1 MSNIQ
6 WIERNGRK
14 EYAIVPV
21 EIFEHLVEGADDKAD
36 LEALRKFEKTDDGFR
51 IPGEIVFRQ
60 IDGESPIKL
69 WREHRGVT
77 IQILADQA
85 GISKSYLSQLENG
98 KRTGTVKT
106 MKAIAA
112 ALKVP
117 IDVLTDFTLP
127 DGDQTS

>member
-60 IDGESPIKL
+60 IDGESPVKL

-77 IQILADQA
+77 IEILAGQA

-117 IDVLTDFTLP
+117 MDVLTDFTP
-127 DGDQTS
+127 TGNDQTS